1 MKKTGLLILLLL
13 LAQFVVA
20 QEAISIVKT
29 GKGKPILFLP
39 GFTAPGSV
47 WDETIKNL
55 EGSFTSYRVSYAG
68 FNGLAPI
75 GTPWYDALKTQLVAY
90 IKQENLFMI
99 TLIGHSMGGNLAIDL
114 AAELPNQV
122 AGLILVESIPCMREL
137 MMPGVPAS
145 SLHYT
150 SPYNSKILAMSDE
163 DFKKMATG
171 MAQNMTNEQA
181 KVDVLTNWSIKADRK
196 TYVFGYTDLLKLDLR
211 EKLATINTPTLIVG
225 ASFPSKEMVRATLEK
240 QYAKLAN
247 KEVLIADGSKHFLMF
262 DQPEWLYTQVNNYL
276 KLYAR

>member
-55 EGSFTSYRVSYAG
+55 EGSFTSYRVSYAA